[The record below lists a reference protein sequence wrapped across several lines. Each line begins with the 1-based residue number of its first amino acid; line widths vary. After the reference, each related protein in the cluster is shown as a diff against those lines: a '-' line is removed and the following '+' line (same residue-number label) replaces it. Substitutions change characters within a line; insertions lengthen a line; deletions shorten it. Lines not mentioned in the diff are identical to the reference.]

1 MARTAGPG
9 IGAWRREAGYVGVG
23 YEDDEDDDTWP
34 DDGFD
39 PLWDD
44 DGEPPPPGGWPCHG

>member
-9 IGAWRREAGYVGVG
+9 IGAWRRKAGYVGVG

-44 DGEPPPPGGWPCHG
+44 DGEPPPPGGRPCHG